1 MIYNILL
8 LLLTQCNTICQIT
21 QYNNND
27 DNNNNNTNKLI
38 VSMIVV

>member
-1 MIYNILL
+1 MIDNILL

-27 DNNNNNTNKLI
+27 NNNNNTNKLI

>member
-1 MIYNILL
+1 MIDNILL
-8 LLLTQCNTICQIT
+8 LLLTQCNTIYQIT
-21 QYNNND
+21 QYNNN